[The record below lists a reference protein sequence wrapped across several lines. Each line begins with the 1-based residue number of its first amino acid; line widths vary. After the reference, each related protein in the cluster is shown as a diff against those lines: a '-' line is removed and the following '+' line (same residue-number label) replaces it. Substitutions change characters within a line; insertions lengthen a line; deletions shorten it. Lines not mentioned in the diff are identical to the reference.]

1 MKKLTIIGITDKQTP
16 FVNSHVET
24 KIARTRVFSGG
35 KRHHELVA
43 SLLPK
48 EAKWID
54 ITVPLENVFAQYRG
68 IDDDIIVFASGDP
81 LFHGFAATLQR
92 EFPNAAIEVVPTFNS
107 LQTLAHRI
115 TLPYHDMTVVS
126 LTGRPWNAFD
136 AALIEG
142 KTKIG
147 CLTDNTHTPTAIV
160 QRMLA
165 YGYNNYIMYV
175 GERLG
180 NDSEERITKCTLE
193 EAAERTFT
201 TPNCVI
207 LVLHSPSITRLT
219 PTFGLPDEDF
229 AVLDGRPGMMTKMP
243 IRLLSLQAMN
253 LGQSRVMWDIGF
265 CTGSVSIEAKR
276 LFPLIDIVAFER
288 REEGGK
294 LMELNTRHFGTPG
307 IKTIIGDFFR
317 QDLTTLPRPD
327 SVFIGGHGGRL
338 VEMIARLRHL
348 LNTGG
353 CIVMNCVTKDSKE
366 KFRGTCQMLGL
377 KLMAETRIQLND
389 YNPIEIVKCVK
400 Q

>member
-175 GERLG
+175 VFFL
-180 NDSEERITKCTLE
+180 
-193 EAAERTFT
+193 F
-201 TPNCVI
+201 
-207 LVLHSPSITRLT
+207 SI
-219 PTFGLPDEDF
+219 
-229 AVLDGRPGMMTKMP
+229 
-243 IRLLSLQAMN
+243 
-253 LGQSRVMWDIGF
+253 
-265 CTGSVSIEAKR
+265 
-276 LFPLIDIVAFER
+276 
-288 REEGGK
+288 
-294 LMELNTRHFGTPG
+294 
-307 IKTIIGDFFR
+307 
-317 QDLTTLPRPD
+317 
-327 SVFIGGHGGRL
+327 
-338 VEMIARLRHL
+338 
-348 LNTGG
+348 
-353 CIVMNCVTKDSKE
+353 
-366 KFRGTCQMLGL
+366 
-377 KLMAETRIQLND
+377 
-389 YNPIEIVKCVK
+389 
-400 Q
+400 